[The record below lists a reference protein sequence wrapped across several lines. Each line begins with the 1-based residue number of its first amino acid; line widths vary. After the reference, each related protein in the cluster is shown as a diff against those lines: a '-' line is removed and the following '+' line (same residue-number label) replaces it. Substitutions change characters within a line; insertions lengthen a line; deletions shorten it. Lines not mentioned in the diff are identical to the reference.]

1 MAVVLKKKVPQ
12 KKAPDDK
19 SEMKTGRRVRCVR
32 LELEKRSLDGLL
44 VTDIKNIRHLTGF
57 TGSSA
62 FVLITPDGAWFLT
75 DSRYTAQARQEV
87 KGYRFRI
94 YKKAL
99 DSILELVKFLR
110 VKSLGFEGN
119 NLSYDNYLRFKK
131 ALGAVRLR
139 SVPDVTAGL
148 RLRKDSAEIE
158 RIKASAAILDG
169 GYLKAMDA
177 IRPGVIEKDAALRI
191 EFSFR
196 ENGADGLAFDTIIAS
211 GTRGALPHGKASD
224 KPVRKGELVVVDMGV
239 EKDGYNSDET
249 RTFSVGK
256 AGGEEKKI
264 YQIVKDAQ
272 ERAIGLIRPG
282 VRAAAVDKA
291 ARGCI
296 EGAGYGRYF
305 GHGTGHG
312 VGLDVHE
319 GPNLGPTSKDVLE
332 EGMVVTVEPGIYI
345 PGWGGVRI
353 EDMVLVVKDGF
364 EVLTGT
370 TKDLVCL

>member
-1 MAVVLKKKVPQ
+1 MVVLKKNGL
-12 KKAPDDK
+12 ADK
-19 SEMKTGRRVRCVR
+19 PEMKTGRRVKSLR

-44 VTDIKNIRHLTGF
+44 LTDIKNIRHLTGF
-57 TGSSA
+57 TGSAA
-62 FVLITPDGAWFLT
+62 FALITMDSAWFLT

-87 KGYRFRI
+87 KGFRFRI

-99 DSILELVKFLR
+99 DAIVELVKVQR
-110 VKSLGFEGN
+110 IKSLGFEGN
-119 NLSYDNYLRFKK
+119 NLSYDNYLKFKK

-139 SVPDVTAGL
+139 SVPEIPAGL
-148 RLRKDSAEIE
+148 RLRKDSAEIA
-158 RIKASAAILDG
+158 RIKASAAILDA
-169 GYLKAMDA
+169 GYLKAMEV
-177 IRPGVIEKDAALRI
+177 IRDGTIEKDAALQI
-191 EFSFR
+191 EMAFR
-196 ENGADGLAFDTIIAS
+196 EAGADGLAFDTILAS
-211 GTRGALPHGKASD
+211 GPRGALPHGRASD

-239 EKDGYNSDET
+239 AKDGYNSDET
-249 RTFSVGK
+249 RTLCVGK
-256 AGGEEKKI
+256 AGREEKKI

-272 ERAIGLIRPG
+272 GRAIDLIRPG

-319 GPNLGPTSKDVLE
+319 GPNIGPTSTDVLD
-332 EGMVVTVEPGIYI
+332 EGMVLTVEPGIYI